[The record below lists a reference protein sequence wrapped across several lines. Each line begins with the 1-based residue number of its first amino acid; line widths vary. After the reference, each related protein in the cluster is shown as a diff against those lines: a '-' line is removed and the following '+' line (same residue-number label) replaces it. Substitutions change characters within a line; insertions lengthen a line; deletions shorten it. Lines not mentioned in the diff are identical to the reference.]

1 MAEKPGTRG
10 ILESV
15 RSFGH
20 RGVGMVQNRLGL
32 FAVEL
37 EEQKLRFIRL
47 LILTAAAIFLGNTA
61 LLVVSA
67 TIVVIVGAHAR
78 LGVLIALCVIYLAG
92 AIWAVL
98 ALRNELRSA
107 PPAFESS
114 LAELKKDTEWLD
126 PRS

>member
-61 LLVVSA
+61 LLVISA
-67 TIVVIVGAHAR
+67 AIVVIVGEHAR

-92 AIWAVL
+92 AIWAPGGT
-98 ALRNELRSA
+98 ATKPTIR
-107 PPAFESS
+107 
-114 LAELKKDTEWLD
+114 
-126 PRS
+126 

>member
-1 MAEKPGTRG
+1 MAEKPATRG

-61 LLVVSA
+61 LLVISA
-67 TIVVIVGAHAR
+67 AIVVIVGEHAR
-78 LGVLIALCVIYLAG
+78 LGVLIVLCVIYLAG
-92 AIWAVL
+92 AIWAAL

-107 PPAFESS
+107 PPAVESS